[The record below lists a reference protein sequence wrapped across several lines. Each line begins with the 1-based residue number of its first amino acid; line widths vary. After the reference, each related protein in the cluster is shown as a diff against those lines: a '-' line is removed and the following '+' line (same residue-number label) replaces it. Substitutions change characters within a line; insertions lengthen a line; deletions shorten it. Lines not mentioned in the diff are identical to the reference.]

1 MLNSA
6 IDLEHARMRSKDLEN
21 KRLIQ
26 KLSNDLS
33 RQKNNQL
40 QELVNQAS
48 NRRMVRLITNA
59 FILDLRTQRG
69 VEE

>member
-1 MLNSA
+1 
-6 IDLEHARMRSKDLEN
+6 MRSKDLEN

-48 NRRMVRLITNA
+48 NRRMVRLINTSS
-59 FILDLRTQRG
+59 ILDTRTQGG